1 MLLVSLVHKFIWPN
15 FTLVFTRN
23 GIFKYTV
30 GRVPVPA
37 TIILKCT
44 VPVVF
49 KSRNPKVYR

>member
-23 GIFKYTV
+23 GIFKYAV

-37 TIILKCT
+37 TIILKFT